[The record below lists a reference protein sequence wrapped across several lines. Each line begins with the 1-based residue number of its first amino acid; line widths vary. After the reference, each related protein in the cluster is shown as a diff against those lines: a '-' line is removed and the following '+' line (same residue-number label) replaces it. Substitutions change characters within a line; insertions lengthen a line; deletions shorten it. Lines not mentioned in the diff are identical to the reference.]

1 MANFGAGIT
10 GIGEGV
16 GSILASRGAKKAAK
30 QYDRAEQFALQ
41 GAGLERVSTDVKLMA
56 AQREIYQTV
65 GAQKA
70 AFGGAGLEQNFD
82 LLADSQSQ
90 GALTMALTSAQ
101 GEINALGAE
110 AQAASYNAQAAL
122 QRAAAKG
129 GLFSGIMKI
138 AGSVAGMASDRR
150 LKEDIVH
157 IGTWPNGLPMYEFRY
172 INGDRFYRGVM
183 ADDVE
188 KVYPEAVITDSDGYK
203 KVRYDMIG
211 IRMEEV

>member
-10 GIGEGV
+10 GIGEGI
-16 GSILASRGAKKAAK
+16 GGIISSRGAKKAAK
-30 QYDRAEQFALQ
+30 QYDKAEQYALQ
-41 GAGLERVSTDVKLMA
+41 AAGLERVSTDVKLMA

-101 GEINALGAE
+101 GEINALGAD

-129 GLFSGIMKI
+129 GLISGIFKV

-150 LKEDIVH
+150 LKRDIVLV
-157 IGTWPNGLPMYEFRY
+157 GTYPNGLPMYEFCY
-172 INGDRFYRGVM
+172 THGDQRFRGVM
-183 ADDVE
+183 SDDVRA
-188 KVYPEAVITDSDGYK
+188 KYPEAVTVMADGYDA
-203 KVRYDMIG
+203 VYYEMLG

>member
-1 MANFGAGIT
+1 MIT

-16 GSILASRGAKKAAK
+16 GTILASRGSKKAAK
-30 QYDRAEQFALQ
+30 QYDKAEQYALQ
-41 GAGLERVSTDVKLMA
+41 AAGLERVSTDVKLMA

-82 LLADSQSQ
+82 LLADSQAQ
-90 GALTMALTSAQ
+90 GALTMALTGAQ
-101 GEINALGAE
+101 GEINALGAD
-110 AQAASYNAQAAL
+110 AQAASYKAQAEL

-129 GLFSGIMKI
+129 GFFSGLMKTI
-138 AGSVAGMASDRR
+138 GTVVSDRR

-188 KVYPEAVITDSDGYK
+188 KVYPEAVVTDSDGYK